1 MQVHNKAEQVNSNLS
16 GLHAI
21 MIECMIADKNKLF
34 MIRNAELFFITQ
46 ACYCKWLAMEFY
58 QTFLQITITK
68 VTLFHQLKM
77 QYRTCEVEFYHV
89 DECLWVFSIEVYP
102 IFDHSVVK

>member
-46 ACYCKWLAMEFY
+46 ACYCK
-58 QTFLQITITK
+58 
-68 VTLFHQLKM
+68 
-77 QYRTCEVEFYHV
+77 
-89 DECLWVFSIEVYP
+89 
-102 IFDHSVVK
+102 